1 MKRFAALAA
10 LGLVAY
16 AATGLSFV
24 QPDEQLVVRRFGA
37 MQSTPREP
45 GARFGL
51 PWGFDRID
59 RLKPREI
66 KRVTIG
72 PADAADKATGARPS
86 QFLTGDRNLVNARAT
101 VQFTVNDPRRF
112 LFQSAA
118 VDRLVAT
125 AGETAISDT
134 LAGEPVD
141 RVLTLGKQELGV
153 RLTQRLQALV
163 DRYALGVSI
172 RSVDIGSIEPPAEV
186 ADAFDKVVSAQ
197 REREQAV
204 NRARSFSNKILA
216 EARGAAQR
224 IIDQGSADRDRSI
237 RRAQG
242 EAARFE
248 SLLTEY
254 RQSPALT
261 ASRLYLEAMAETLP
275 KLRSKL
281 IVDEGSDVD
290 LSILQEDKR

>member
-1 MKRFAALAA
+1 MLAA

-16 AATGLSFV
+16 LATGLTFV

-37 MQSTPREP
+37 VLGAPREP

-51 PWGFDRID
+51 PWGLDRID
-59 RLKPREI
+59 RLKPREV

-72 PADAADKATGARPS
+72 PAEAADKAIGARPA
-86 QFLTGDRNLVNARAT
+86 QFLTGDRNLVNVRAT
-101 VQFTVNDPRRF
+101 VQYTVNDPRRY
-112 LFQSAA
+112 LFQTSA
-118 VDRLVAT
+118 VHRLVAT
-125 AGETAISDT
+125 SGEAALSET

-141 RVLTLGKQELGV
+141 RVLTQGKQELGV
-153 RLTQRLQALV
+153 RLAERLQTLV
-163 DRYALGVSI
+163 DRYALGVTV

-197 REREQAV
+197 RQREQAV
-204 NRARSFSNKILA
+204 NQARSFANKTLA
-216 EARGAAQR
+216 EAQGAGQR
-224 IIDQGSADRDRSI
+224 IVDRGSAERDRSV

-248 SLLTEY
+248 SLLAEY

-281 IVDEGSDVD
+281 IVDSAGDLD
-290 LSILQEDKR
+290 LSILREEKR

>member
-1 MKRFAALAA
+1 MKRFAILAA
-10 LGLVAY
+10 VAIAAY
-16 AATGLSFV
+16 LATGLTFV

-37 MQSTPREP
+37 MQPAPLEP

-51 PWGFDRID
+51 PWGLDRVD
-59 RLKPREI
+59 RLKPREV

-72 PADAADKATGARPS
+72 PAEAADKATGARPA
-86 QFLTGDRNLVNARAT
+86 QFLSGDRNLVNVRAT
-101 VQFTVNDPRRF
+101 VQFTVNEPRRF
-112 LFQSAA
+112 LFRSAA

-125 AGETAISDT
+125 SGEAALSET

-141 RVLTLGKQELGV
+141 RVLTQGKQALGV
-153 RLTQRLQALV
+153 RLAERLQTLV
-163 DRYALGVSI
+163 DRYALGVTI

-186 ADAFDKVVSAQ
+186 ADAFDKVVSAL

-204 NRARSFSNKILA
+204 HQARSFASKTMA
-216 EARGAAQR
+216 EAQGASQR
-224 IIDQGSADRDRSI
+224 IIDQGSAQHDRAI

-248 SLLTEY
+248 SLLAEY
-254 RQSPALT
+254 RQAPALT

-281 IVDEGSDVD
+281 IVDRGSDLD
-290 LSILQEDKR
+290 LSILREDGQ

>member
-1 MKRFAALAA
+1 MKRFALLAA
-10 LGLVAY
+10 VAIVAY
-16 AATGLSFV
+16 LATGLSFV

-37 MQSTPREP
+37 MQPAPREP

-51 PWGFDRID
+51 PWGLDRVD
-59 RLKPREI
+59 RLKPREV

-72 PADAADKATGARPS
+72 PADAADKAVGARPA
-86 QFLTGDRNLVNARAT
+86 QFLTGDRNLVNVRAS

-112 LFQSAA
+112 LFQSSA
-118 VDRLVAT
+118 VGRLVAT
-125 AGETAISDT
+125 SGEAAISAT

-153 RLTQRLQALV
+153 RLTERLQTLV
-163 DRYALGVSI
+163 DRYALGVTI

-204 NRARSFSNKILA
+204 NRARSFASKTSA
-216 EARGAAQR
+216 QARGASQR
-224 IIDQGSADRDRSI
+224 IVDEGSADRDRTI

-248 SLLTEY
+248 SLLAEY

-281 IVDEGSDVD
+281 IVDGGSDVD
-290 LSILQEDKR
+290 LSILREDGR

>member
-1 MKRFAALAA
+1 MKRFAALAGVI
-10 LGLVAY
+10 LLVY
-16 AATGLSFV
+16 LATGLSFV

-37 MQSTPREP
+37 VLGAPREP

-51 PWGFDRID
+51 PWGLDRID
-59 RLKPREI
+59 RLKPREV

-72 PADAADKATGARPS
+72 PAEAADKAVGARPA
-86 QFLTGDRNLVNARAT
+86 QFLTGDRNLVNVRAT
-101 VQFTVNDPRRF
+101 VQYTVRDPRRY
-112 LFQSAA
+112 LLQTGA

-125 AGETAISDT
+125 SGEAALSET

-141 RVLTLGKQELGV
+141 RVLTQGKQELGV
-153 RLTQRLQALV
+153 RLAERLQTLV
-163 DRYALGVSI
+163 DRYALGVTV

-197 REREQAV
+197 RQREQAV
-204 NRARSFSNKILA
+204 NQARSFANKTLA
-216 EARGAAQR
+216 EAQGAGRR
-224 IIDQGSADRDRSI
+224 IVDQGSAEHDRSV

-248 SLLTEY
+248 SLLAEY

-281 IVDEGSDVD
+281 IVDSAGDID
-290 LSILQEDKR
+290 LSILREEKR

>member
-1 MKRFAALAA
+1 MKRIAALAA

-16 AATGLSFV
+16 SATGLSFV

-37 MQSTPREP
+37 MQPTPHEP
-45 GARFGL
+45 GARLGL
-51 PWGFDRID
+51 PWGLDRTDRI
-59 RLKPREI
+59 KPREI

-72 PADAADKATGARPS
+72 PADAADRATGARPA
-86 QFLTGDRNLVNARAT
+86 QFLTGDRNLVNVRAT
-101 VQFTVNDPRRF
+101 VQFTVSDPRRF

-125 AGETAISDT
+125 SGEAAISAT

-153 RLTQRLQALV
+153 RLTGRLQTLV
-163 DRYALGVSI
+163 DQYALGVAI

-204 NRARSFSNKILA
+204 NRARSFANKTLA
-216 EARGAAQR
+216 EARGASQR
-224 IIDQGSADRDRSI
+224 FLDEGSADRDRSI

-248 SLLTEY
+248 SLLAEY

-261 ASRLYLEAMAETLP
+261 ATRLYLEAMAETLP

-281 IVDEGSDVD
+281 IVDTGSDVD
-290 LSILQEDKR
+290 LSIMREDGP